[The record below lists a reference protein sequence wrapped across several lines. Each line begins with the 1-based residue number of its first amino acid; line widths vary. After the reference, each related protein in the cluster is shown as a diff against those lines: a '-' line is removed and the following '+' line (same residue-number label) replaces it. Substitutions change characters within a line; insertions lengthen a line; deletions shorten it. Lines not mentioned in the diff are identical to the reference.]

1 MLWFVKYCLNVYW
14 GLVSEVYILL
24 FSKDLIFMVFEFGV
38 EFKSLFRVEKYF
50 KVCLFF
56 VKFIII
62 LVLIKNCM
70 YKM

>member
-1 MLWFVKYCLNVYW
+1 MKFDMLWFVKYCLNVYW

-56 VKFIII
+56 VKFIIF
-62 LVLIKNCM
+62 KF
-70 YKM
+70 